1 MIRKYMKKLLF
12 TATCLLISMLSALG
26 QQTTVGQ
33 GGGPSPEQLAEQ
45 EKKMDE
51 FIYGEIEKLTRT
63 LKLEDGQVFYVD
75 SILNNDYRALQAELN
90 SMGQAR
96 VANSD
101 IYIRTRDKWAEQ
113 MFVSM
118 KKVFNEEQWAKFLKS
133 GAGKEKKARDKRA
146 AKIAAA
152 AAKNQGN

>member
-1 MIRKYMKKLLF
+1 MKKILFAAIALLF
-12 TATCLLISMLSALG
+12 SIGTALAQEQM
-26 QQTTVGQ
+26 
-33 GGGPSPEQLAEQ
+33 SPEEK
-45 EKKMDE
+45 EKKLDE
-51 FIYGEIEKLTRT
+51 FIQKQVERLESS
-63 LKLEDGQVFYVD
+63 LKLEDWQTFYAD
-75 SILNNDYRALQAELN
+75 SILNHDYRALQAELN

>member
-1 MIRKYMKKLLF
+1 MKRRIV
-12 TATCLLISMLSALG
+12 TLILVLAGVMMSSVQLSA
-26 QQTTVGQ
+26 QSQNNEKPPT
-33 GGGPSPEQLAEQ
+33 PEELAAKEA
-45 EKKMDE
+45 ERLE
-51 FIYGEIEKLTRT
+51 TL
-63 LKLEDGQVFYVD
+63 LKLEDWQVFYVD

>member
-1 MIRKYMKKLLF
+1 
-12 TATCLLISMLSALG
+12 
-26 QQTTVGQ
+26 
-33 GGGPSPEQLAEQ
+33 
-45 EKKMDE
+45 
-51 FIYGEIEKLTRT
+51 
-63 LKLEDGQVFYVD
+63 
-75 SILNNDYRALQAELN
+75 
-90 SMGQAR
+90 
-96 VANSD
+96 
-101 IYIRTRDKWAEQ
+101 